1 MKLDFDE
8 YEALPEGYS
17 FEDRVTVYDNAY
29 EACIDCHA
37 FCVLTEWDEFKDLDY
52 EKIYASMMKPA
63 FAFDGRNILE
73 LAILNK
79 IGFDCYAIGKPTPEA
94 KNMKKLSIY

>member
-1 MKLDFDE
+1 
-8 YEALPEGYS
+8 
-17 FEDRVTVYDNAY
+17 
-29 EACIDCHA
+29 
-37 FCVLTEWDEFKDLDY
+37 
-52 EKIYASMMKPA
+52 MMKPA